1 MTVNEK
7 EAKQDKLHR
16 LVNVLPESELAAAE
30 RYLEYLAHSADP
42 VALAL
47 ELAPEDDE
55 PLTDEDRAAIAEARA
70 EFAAGHGIPSEQLK
84 RELGL

>member
-1 MTVNEK
+1 MTVKEK
-7 EAKQDKLHR
+7 LYH
-16 LVNVLPESELAAAE
+16 LVNALPETELVAAE

-55 PLTDEDRAAIAEARA
+55 PVTDAERAAVAEARA
-70 EFAAGHGIPSEQLK
+70 ELAAGRGISTEELK